1 MQSPSEYIKEKLPWL
16 KEAMDRVETEG
27 RKVPDAELVYVVGA
41 LASVIIIIL
50 GSKERAALVF
60 QELAYELD
68 RPS

>member
-41 LASVIIIIL
+41 LASVIVSVL
-50 GSKERAALVF
+50 GSKEHAALVF
-60 QELAYELD
+60 QELAYQLD